1 MKNFPPTQTRSD
13 GSPFWSGTKRV
24 PTPIA
29 FDSNTPSHVTF
40 VVAAANLG
48 RRRTD
53 CGEPLDPSVHATLAA
68 SSSDEFGD
76 EPSRS
81 EPRRRSAPE
90 DEATCA
96 SLLAQLPARETLV
109 GFRVREAPEP
119 RSGSRDP
126 LAAAFVAAAA
136 GLRADVHRICKPL
149 GDADGDARDSS
160 SSSSSSG
167 RTPKVG
173 DGESRGGFEAA
184 RECVDWLGLTA
195 TGAKPG
201 TPTAAALAGALVA
214 VEAHKLAAVKA
225 SKLRDEQEKLYGV
238 VEGETAFANRPFRH
252 TYASLGDWSACVSAG
267 CAPVDVREAKTGNGN
282 LRWSVWDVLEMD
294 CTDGVSLA
302 GFIERFELEVGLACS
317 AISHGA
323 SLVYAD
329 FMNRAKIEDRL
340 RSRLLDALKLG
351 PEATHA
357 TLSVG
362 ACDENDDD
370 VEIPDVRVRF
380 R

>member
-1 MKNFPPTQTRSD
+1 MMMTY
-13 GSPFWSGTKRV
+13 GTPR
-24 PTPIA
+24 
-29 FDSNTPSHVTF
+29 
-40 VVAAANLG
+40 
-48 RRRTD
+48 
-53 CGEPLDPSVHATLAA
+53 CAA
-68 SSSDEFGD
+68 SSG
-76 EPSRS
+76 
-81 EPRRRSAPE
+81 
-90 DEATCA
+90 TW
-96 SLLAQLPARETLV
+96 
-109 GFRVREAPEP
+109 
-119 RSGSRDP
+119 
-126 LAAAFVAAAA
+126 AA
-136 GLRADVHRICKPL
+136 GRR
-149 GDADGDARDSS
+149 GDDGD
-160 SSSSSSG
+160 
-167 RTPKVG
+167 
-173 DGESRGGFEAA
+173 GFEAA

-201 TPTAAALAGALVA
+201 TPAAAALAGALVA
-214 VEAHKLAAVKA
+214 IEAHKLAAVKA
-225 SKLRDEQEKLYGV
+225 SKLRDEQEKMYGV

-267 CAPVDVREAKTGNGN
+267 CAPVDVREAKTGKGD

-294 CTDGVSLA
+294 CTDGVTLA

-340 RSRLLDALKLG
+340 RSRLIDALKLG